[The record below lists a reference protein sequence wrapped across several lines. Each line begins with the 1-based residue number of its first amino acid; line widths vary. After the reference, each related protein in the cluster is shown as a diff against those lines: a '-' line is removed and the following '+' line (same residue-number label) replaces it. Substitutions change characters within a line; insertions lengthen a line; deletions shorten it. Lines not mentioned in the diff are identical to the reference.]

1 MLASSHCTVHPSHEA
16 NHRCR
21 SCGCWLCD
29 RCTQS
34 TPQGIFC
41 SGRCRSLFRLSS
53 ISSALKRL
61 ATDPLEGPWVV
72 GLVGG
77 MIALV
82 IWGVALL
89 ASQLVELS
97 RPIPPQAP
105 IQTFRLVE
113 SPRGLDVALEGTP
126 GRHAIVVDTSGRTH
140 TLTFNGKGET
150 HLFGIYSPPPAQ
162 TATPTPLPVT
172 DQPTS
177 SSKIPMTPKPVPT
190 QVSTHAIATSPATPS
205 TAPSRVPSPTE
216 VADPGPTPT
225 PTPLITPRPRPTT
238 PPGAP
243 PILHLVTDSGP
254 SIAITFDGGASS
266 NRTAELLDLLEELN
280 IKATLFLTGQFIEKH
295 PTLVRRAVLAGHEVG
310 NHTFSHPHLTSWEQD
325 RRHRTLPGITKALLL
340 AELERSERA
349 FQKATGRPMAPLWRA
364 PYGEE
369 NPTLRAW
376 ALEAGYLHVR
386 WSSLEGRSLDSLDW
400 VEDEH
405 SGLYR
410 DSKRI
415 MNTLLAFPRL
425 EGGIVLMHLASDR
438 DEAPWT
444 HLPEFVKE
452 LRKRGIE
459 PTRVTELLH
468 QSKIW
473 RRWADRAEDHHRKL
487 WH

>member
-1 MLASSHCTVHPSHEA
+1 M
-16 NHRCR
+16 
-21 SCGCWLCD
+21 
-29 RCTQS
+29 
-34 TPQGIFC
+34 
-41 SGRCRSLFRLSS
+41 
-53 ISSALKRL
+53 
-61 ATDPLEGPWVV
+61 
-72 GLVGG
+72 
-77 MIALV
+77 V

-89 ASQLVELS
+89 AAQLVEVS
-97 RPIPPQAP
+97 RPIPPQTP

-113 SPRGLDVALEGTP
+113 SPTGLDVVLEGPP
-126 GRHAIVVDTSGRTH
+126 GRHAIVIDTSGRSH
-140 TLTFNGKGET
+140 TVTFDGEGMT
-150 HLFGIYSPPPAQ
+150 HLGEIYSSPPEQIKPPP
-162 TATPTPLPVT
+162 PLPVT
-172 DQPTS
+172 AQPITS
-177 SSKIPMTPKPVPT
+177 PETGTTQRPT
-190 QVSTHAIATSPATPS
+190 QTPVSATPI
-205 TAPSRVPSPTE
+205 
-216 VADPGPTPT
+216 PTPT
-225 PTPLITPRPRPTT
+225 TTPRPRPTS

-266 NRTAELLDLLEELN
+266 NRTAELLDLLEDLD

-310 NHTFSHPHLTSWEQD
+310 NHTFSHLHLTSWEQD
-325 RRHRTLPGITKALLL
+325 RSHRTLPGITKAVLL

-376 ALEAGYLHVR
+376 ALDVGYLHVR

-405 SGLYR
+405 SSLYR

-438 DEAPWT
+438 EEAPWT
-444 HLPEFVKE
+444 HLPEFVEE

-459 PTRVTELLH
+459 PTRVTELLQ
-468 QSKIW
+468 QSRIW
-473 RRWADRAEDHHRKL
+473 RRWADRARKRHRKL
-487 WH
+487 WR

>member
-1 MLASSHCTVHPSHEA
+1 MV
-16 NHRCR
+16 
-21 SCGCWLCD
+21 
-29 RCTQS
+29 
-34 TPQGIFC
+34 
-41 SGRCRSLFRLSS
+41 
-53 ISSALKRL
+53 
-61 ATDPLEGPWVV
+61 EG
-72 GLVGG
+72 
-77 MIALV
+77 
-82 IWGVALL
+82 
-89 ASQLVELS
+89 
-97 RPIPPQAP
+97 
-105 IQTFRLVE
+105 
-113 SPRGLDVALEGTP
+113 DP
-126 GRHAIVVDTSGRTH
+126 GRHAIVVDASGRSQTV
-140 TLTFNGKGET
+140 TFNSEGKT
-150 HLFGIYSPPPAQ
+150 RLTGIHISPPPQIMRPTPPAITVQ
-162 TATPTPLPVT
+162 PITRPKIQTTPKTTQTPVSPTVIPTATATPFPAATRIPN
-172 DQPTS
+172 PTS
-177 SSKIPMTPKPVPT
+177 QAQSSKLTP
-190 QVSTHAIATSPATPS
+190 I
-205 TAPSRVPSPTE
+205 
-216 VADPGPTPT
+216 PTPA
-225 PTPLITPRPRPTT
+225 ITPRARPTT

-243 PILHLVTDSGP
+243 PILHLVIDSGP

-266 NRTAELLDLLEELN
+266 NRTAELLDLLEDLN
-280 IKATLFLTGQFIEKH
+280 LKATLFLTGQFIEKH

-325 RRHRTLPGITKALLL
+325 RRHRTLPGITKAFLL
-340 AELERSERA
+340 AELERSELA

-376 ALEAGYLHVR
+376 ALDAGYLHVR

-415 MNTLLAFPRL
+415 MDTLLAFPRL

-459 PTRVTELLH
+459 PTRITELLQ
-468 QSKIW
+468 QSRIW
-473 RRWADRAEDHHRKL
+473 RRWLNRAEERHRKL

>member
-1 MLASSHCTVHPSHEA
+1 MLVTGHCTVHPSHEA
-16 NHRCR
+16 HHRCR

-29 RCTQS
+29 RCTRPTS
-34 TPQGIFC
+34 QGIFC
-41 SGRCRSLFRLSS
+41 SGRCRGLFRLRS
-53 ISSALKRL
+53 IGSALRRL
-61 ATDPLEGPWVV
+61 ATEPLEGPWVV

-77 MIALV
+77 LIALV
-82 IWGVALL
+82 ISGVGLL
-89 ASQLVELS
+89 TARLNEVSQ
-97 RPIPPQAP
+97 PIPPQARIP
-105 IQTFRLVE
+105 TFRLVE
-113 SPRGLDVALEGTP
+113 SRGGLDVTLEGTP
-126 GRHAIVVDTSGRTH
+126 GRRAIVVDTSGRSH
-140 TLTFNGKGET
+140 TVTFDGEGKTRLT
-150 HLFGIYSPPPAQ
+150 GIYTSPPPQINAL
-162 TATPTPLPVT
+162 TPLPVT
-172 DQPTS
+172 AQPVTRAE
-177 SSKIPMTPKPVPT
+177 IRT
-190 QVSTHAIATSPATPS
+190 
-205 TAPSRVPSPTE
+205 
-216 VADPGPTPT
+216 TPT
-225 PTPLITPRPRPTT
+225 PAISPRPRPTT

-266 NRTAELLDLLEELN
+266 NRTAELLDLLDGLG

-310 NHTFSHPHLTSWEQD
+310 NHTFSHPHLTSWEQE
-325 RRHRTLPGITKALLL
+325 RRHRTLPGITKAVLL
-340 AELERSERA
+340 AEFERSERA

-376 ALEAGYLHVR
+376 ALDAGYLHVR

-415 MNTLLAFPRL
+415 MNILLAFPRL
-425 EGGIVLMHLASDR
+425 EGGIVLMHLATDR
-438 DEAPWT
+438 DEAPWA
-444 HLPEFVKE
+444 HLPQFVEE

-459 PTRVTELLH
+459 PTRITELLQ

-473 RRWADRAEDHHRKL
+473 RRWLDRAEKRHSKL